1 MGKASFRAGRSRSGI
16 IRVKIESVSTTS
28 TGSDGHLT
36 DVLLAGFD
44 IPDEVRWGVA
54 EAGFVFATPIQA
66 KALPLALAGRDVAG
80 QAQTG
85 TGKTAAFLIA
95 IFSRLL
101 RKPRPGPAR
110 GPRALVIAPTREL
123 VVQIRADAE
132 LLGRHTGLTTMAV
145 FGGIDYRRQREA
157 VKTVPEL
164 LVGTPGRL
172 IDYEQQGA
180 TSFRDVEILV
190 IDEADRMFDMGF
202 IRDLRR
208 ILRRCSPYDRRQTL
222 LFSATLSVRVM
233 ELAYEHTN
241 NAEKIEIEPERVGAH
256 GITELLYHVSSA
268 EKFRLLLGVLER
280 EGGKRVLIF
289 VNRRSTAFDL
299 VKGLTANGYPT
310 RALAGN
316 VPQDRRMKILSDFK
330 EGRLAV
336 LVATDLA
343 SRGLHIEGVSHVI
356 NYDLPQ
362 DAQDYVHRIG
372 RTGRAGAEGTAVSFA
387 CDDYV
392 FSLDAIEKLIG
403 RSIAVEWPSEELFR
417 SGKLRDAPRAH
428 VSRQPRSRPPRQAGA
443 AERLLIPLSEEG
455 TSDAEAYGRTKRKSR
470 RR

>member
-1 MGKASFRAGRSRSGI
+1 M
-16 IRVKIESVSTTS
+16 SVTS
-28 TGSDGHLT
+28 AGSDRHLT
-36 DVLLAGFD
+36 GTLLSAYD
-44 IPDEVRWGVA
+44 IPDEVRWGLA
-54 EAGFVFATPIQA
+54 DAGFVFATPIQE
-66 KALPLALAGRDVAG
+66 KSVPLALAGRDVAG

-85 TGKTAAFLIA
+85 TGKTAAFLIT

-101 RKPRPGPAR
+101 RHPRPGPAR

-132 LLGRHTGLTTMAV
+132 QLGRHTGLSTLAV
-145 FGGIDYRRQREA
+145 FGGIDYRLQRDA
-157 VKTVPEL
+157 VKTVPDL

-180 TSFRDVEILV
+180 TTFKDVEILV

-202 IRDLRR
+202 IRDLRK
-208 ILRRCSPYDRRQTL
+208 ILRRCPPYNKRQTL

-241 NAEKIEIEPERVGAH
+241 NAQKIEVEPERVGAH
-256 GITELLYHVSSA
+256 GITEMLYHVSSS
-268 EKFRLLLGVLER
+268 EKFRLLLGVLQR
-280 EGGKRVLIF
+280 EGGSRVLIF
-289 VNRRSTAFDL
+289 VNRRTTAFEL
-299 VKGLTANGYPT
+299 VSGLTANGYPT

-316 VPQDRRMKILSDFK
+316 VPQDRRLKILTDFK

-336 LVATDLA
+336 LVATDVA

-362 DAQDYVHRIG
+362 DAEDYVHRIG

-392 FSLDAIEKLIG
+392 FSLDSIEKLIG
-403 RSIAVEWPSEELFR
+403 RKIRVEWPTDELFR
-417 SGKLRDAPRAH
+417 SGRIANAPRPHAA
-428 VSRQPRSRPPRQAGA
+428 RPPRPRREGGRQKTASVS
-443 AERLLIPLSEEG
+443 IPLADPGE
-455 TSDAEAYGRTKRKSR
+455 DAELYGRTKRKSR

>member
-1 MGKASFRAGRSRSGI
+1 M
-16 IRVKIESVSTTS
+16 TS
-28 TGSDGHLT
+28 ADPGHHLT
-36 DVLLAGFD
+36 TTPLAGYD
-44 IPDEVRWGVA
+44 LPEQVRLGIS

-66 KALPLALAGRDVAG
+66 KTLPISLAGRDVAG

-85 TGKTAAFLIA
+85 TGKTAAFLIT
-95 IFSRLL
+95 IFTRLL
-101 RKPRPGPAR
+101 RKPRRGPGR
-110 GPRALVIAPTREL
+110 GPRALVVAPTREL
-123 VVQIRADAE
+123 VIQIRDDSE
-132 LLGRHTGLTTMAV
+132 KLGRHTGLKTLAV
-145 FGGIDYRRQREA
+145 FGGMDYRRQRDA
-157 VKTVPEL
+157 LRQVPDL

-172 IDYEQQGA
+172 IDYEHQRA
-180 TSFRDVEILV
+180 TTFGEVEILV

-208 ILRRCSPYDRRQTL
+208 ILRRCPPYHLRQTM

-241 NAEKIEIEPERVGAH
+241 NAEKVEVEPERVGAH
-256 GITELLYHVSSA
+256 GITEVLYHVSSR
-268 EKFRLLLGVLER
+268 EKFRFLLGFLER

-289 VNRRSTAFDL
+289 VNRRSTAVEL
-299 VKGLTANGYPT
+299 VRGLSANGYPT

-316 VPQDRRMKILSDFK
+316 VPQDRRVKILNEFK

-336 LVATDLA
+336 LVATDVA

-362 DAQDYVHRIG
+362 DAEDYVHRIG
-372 RTGRAGAEGTAVSFA
+372 RTGRAGALGAAVSLA

-392 FSLDAIEKLIG
+392 FSLDAIQKLIG
-403 RSIAVEWPSEELFR
+403 REIPVEWPPEELFR
-417 SGKLRDAPRAH
+417 RGPAPSAPRAH
-428 VSRQPRSRPPRQAGA
+428 LSHRPPHRQPARR
-443 AERLLIPLSEEG
+443 AETARVRIPLASPAA
-455 TSDAEAYGRTKRKSR
+455 DAPDNYGRTKRKSR